1 MLLKIIVSHS
11 VRDDFSSD
19 YLFDEGPV
27 TIGRLPENKVVLPD
41 RELIVGRH
49 HAVIYLEEAFAWIVD
64 ESSKNFTF
72 LNGEK
77 LEHGKKYQ
85 LRDQDHLEIGK
96 YQLRLLDL
104 TPKDEPDRTP
114 EAEGQTAVQP
124 AYNPFTDLVR
134 GLTDVLQQIKASYV
148 QADPGTRLIDLENA
162 FHRGLGALAT
172 DEIALKM
179 VDAIRP
185 KAESSPVQ
193 VSALSAEPE
202 KLQGVAPLE
211 VPGFVPYAG
220 IDVQNKTEWERAIG
234 GIYSTGQDGLIL
246 KRMAVV
252 DDVMLR
258 IVEKLIK
265 IPAHFRLEF
274 LGHSFIPHASGFPF
288 HTATVEQY
296 KAFLYDIHVPYEVL
310 RARLSALEQIA
321 DAVLYHEIALLEGYK
336 QAVQSGVLRILDQL
350 NPEYIKNVAEKEG
363 QDLYTVGMLSHAKW
377 LKLVQQAHYELV
389 REDKGV
395 VEKTIFRPGFVKAYL
410 AKIESVK

>member
-11 VRDDFSSD
+11 VRDDFTSD

-49 HAVIYLEEAFAWIVD
+49 HAVIYLEDAFAWIVD
-64 ESSKNFTF
+64 EASKNFTY

-85 LRDQDHLEIGK
+85 LRDLDQLEIGK
-96 YQLRLLDL
+96 YQLKIQDL
-104 TPKDEPDRTP
+104 TPKVEP
-114 EAEGQTAVQP
+114 EKAEDDVGHTAVQQ
-124 AYNPFTDLVR
+124 AFNPFADLVK
-134 GLTDVLQQIKASYV
+134 GITDALQHIKATYV
-148 QADPGTRLIDLENA
+148 QADPGTRLADLEAA
-162 FHRGLGALAT
+162 FQRELGILAA
-172 DEIALKM
+172 DDIALKM

-185 KAESSPVQ
+185 KTEIPQIPVS
-193 VSALSAEPE
+193 VAAVEPE
-202 KLQGVAPLE
+202 KRTSSVGYE
-211 VPGFVPYAG
+211 TPGFVPFSG
-220 IDVQNKTEWERAIG
+220 MDVQNKTEWERVIG
-234 GIYSTGQDGLIL
+234 GIYSSSQDGLVL
-246 KRMAVV
+246 KRMSVV

-274 LGHSFIPHASGFPF
+274 LGHSFIPHATGFPF
-288 HTATVEQY
+288 HTATAEQY

-310 RARLSALEQIA
+310 RTRLAALEQFA

-350 NPEYIKNVAEKEG
+350 NPAYIRNVAEKEG

-377 LKLVQQAHYELV
+377 LKLVQQAHFELV

-395 VEKTIFRPGFVKAYL
+395 LEKTLFRPGFVKAYL
-410 AKIESVK
+410 TKTESVK